1 MRTVPNR
8 SGRAHGAPAGA
19 PGGTVPAVRE
29 EITCPKRMVYGP
41 CGGVRDDLTCE
52 VGTLTCPFTDG
63 AAVAWAGPVASS
75 HPAPGAWERSG
86 GRPVVLA
93 DLTVPPFDAASLAR
107 CTTTLAGSCDALLVG
122 QYHDQPDFPPTLLA
136 ALIREAG
143 GHPWVTLSCRD
154 RNRVVLEQDLAGLAA
169 VGVDAVFCVTGDAR
183 APGVRADVTQVF
195 DLDGTRLAGLAS
207 AAGLPVAVPESPDA
221 PPRQA
226 RAFRLA
232 EKRRAGAGA
241 AVLNHVGSA
250 DRVAAFTAAARD
262 AGADLPVVAGV
273 AVYTDEQCA
282 RTLQAF
288 PGLALDPDR
297 VEAVLAAPDP
307 VEAGI
312 EAAVAEAVE
321 LLAVPGVAG
330 VNLSGRGTSGG
341 SERAAEIKAEI
352 GRRIRGLTAA

>member
-1 MRTVPNR
+1 MT
-8 SGRAHGAPAGA
+8 
-19 PGGTVPAVRE
+19 
-29 EITCPKRMVYGP
+29 YGP
-41 CGGVRDDLTCE
+41 CGGVRDDLVCE
-52 VGTLTCPFTDG
+52 LGTLTCPFADG
-63 AAVAWAGPVASS
+63 GVVAWAGPVA
-75 HPAPGAWERSG
+75 PARVPAAWERSA

-93 DLTVPPFDAASLAR
+93 DLTVPPYDAASLAR
-107 CTTTLAGSCDALLVG
+107 CTEALAASCDALLVG

-136 ALIREAG
+136 ALVREAG

-183 APGVRADVTQVF
+183 APGVRDDVTQVF
-195 DLDGTRLAGLAS
+195 DLDGPRLAGLAA
-207 AAGLPVAVPESPDA
+207 AAGLPVAVPESPEA
-221 PPRQA
+221 PPRA
-226 RAFRLA
+226 GRPARLA
-232 EKRRAGAGA
+232 EKQRAGAGA
-241 AVLNHVGSA
+241 AVLNHVRSA
-250 DRVAAFTAAARD
+250 DRVAAFTAGARA

-273 AVYTDEQCA
+273 AVYTDERCA

-288 PGLALDPDR
+288 PGLALDPER

-312 EAAVAEAVE
+312 AQAVAEAAE
-321 LLAVPGVAG
+321 LLAVDGVAG

-352 GRRIRGLTAA
+352 GRRIRALHVA

>member
-1 MRTVPNR
+1 MP
-8 SGRAHGAPAGA
+8 
-19 PGGTVPAVRE
+19 E

-41 CGGVRDDLTCE
+41 CGGVRDDLSCE
-52 VGTLTCPFTDG
+52 LGTPVCPFTDG
-63 AAVAWAGPVASS
+63 PTVPWAGPAPPS
-75 HPAPGAWERSG
+75 HPVPGAWERSG
-86 GRPVVLA
+86 GRPIVLA
-93 DLTVPPFDAASLAR
+93 DLTVPPYDAASLAR

-195 DLDGTRLAGLAS
+195 DLDGPRLAGLAS

-221 PPRQA
+221 PPRPA
-226 RAFRLA
+226 RPARLA
-232 EKRRAGAGA
+232 EKQRAGAGA
-241 AVLNHVGSA
+241 AVLNHLGSA
-250 DRVAAFTAAARD
+250 DRVAAFTSAARA
-262 AGADLPVVAGV
+262 AGVDLPVVAGV

-288 PGLALDPDR
+288 PGLDLDPDR
-297 VEAVLAAPDP
+297 VEAVLCAVDP

-312 EAAVAEAVE
+312 EAAVAEAGE
-321 LLAVPGVAG
+321 LLAVDGVAG

-341 SERAAEIKAEI
+341 SERSAEIKAEI

>member
-1 MRTVPNR
+1 MHALPEA
-8 SGRAHGAPAGA
+8 S
-19 PGGTVPAVRE
+19 
-29 EITCPKRMVYGP
+29 TCPKRMVYGP
-41 CGGVRDDLTCE
+41 CGGVRDDLSCE
-52 VGTLTCPFTDG
+52 LGTVTCPFTDG
-63 AAVAWAGPVASS
+63 DAVAWAGASPSS
-75 HPAPGAWERSG
+75 HRVPGAWERSG
-86 GRPVVLA
+86 GRPIVLA
-93 DLTVPPFDAASLAR
+93 DLTVPPYDAASLAR

-122 QYHDQPDFPPTLLA
+122 QYHDQPDFPPTMLG
-136 ALIREAG
+136 ALIRDAG

-169 VGVDAVFCVTGDAR
+169 AGVDAVFCVTGDAR
-183 APGVRADVTQVF
+183 APGVRTDVSQVF
-195 DLDGTRLAGLAS
+195 DLDGPRLAGLAS

-221 PPRQA
+221 PPRGV
-226 RAFRLA
+226 RASRLA

-250 DRVAAFTAAARD
+250 DRVAAFTAAARA

-273 AVYTDEQCA
+273 AVYTDERCA

-288 PGLALDPDR
+288 PGLDLDPDR

-312 EAAVAEAVE
+312 EAAVVEAAE

-352 GRRIRGLTAA
+352 GRRVRGLAAA